1 MKDKHHKKQIDM
13 LIQDN
18 ENHWG
23 EDYVWATSRE
33 SKRHALSLSLVGS
46 IVHQHGGTVQIDSET
61 HSINIDVP
69 EEEKLRCAEELSRKV
84 DMTLH

>member
-1 MKDKHHKKQIDM
+1 MKDNHHKKHIDM

-33 SKRHALSLSLVGS
+33 SKRHALSLSLIGS
-46 IVHQHGGTVQIDSET
+46 IVHKHGGTVQIDSAT
-61 HSINIDVP
+61 YALNIEVP
-69 EEEKLRCAEELSRKV
+69 DDQKLACAEELNRKV
-84 DMTLH
+84 DMTRN